1 MDKEVVLR
9 IYELLPK
16 KDCGKCREKKCA
28 EFARRLLTGERKL
41 YECPELDEKSVEGIT
56 LILEE

>member
-1 MDKEVVLR
+1 MR